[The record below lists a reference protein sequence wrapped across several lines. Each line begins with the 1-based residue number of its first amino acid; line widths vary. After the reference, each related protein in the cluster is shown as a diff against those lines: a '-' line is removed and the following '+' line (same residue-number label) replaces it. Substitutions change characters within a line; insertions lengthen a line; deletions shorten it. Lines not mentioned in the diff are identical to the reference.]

1 MVERWT
7 IALTLPAIALWAAS
21 CSTTDPLN
29 TSEVTSA
36 TPPQVASR
44 DNSIIADAVGRASLG
59 DTPVAWANPS
69 TGSAGVIGDV
79 TIAEVRPNCRN
90 FTTTL
95 RTLSGETR
103 TRGVACL
110 QPDGGWD
117 AKLLL
122 PR

>member
-1 MVERWT
+1 MFERWK
-7 IALTLPAIALWAAS
+7 ISLTLPAIVVWAAS

-29 TSEVTSA
+29 TSEITSA
-36 TPPQVASR
+36 TPPQFASR
-44 DNSIIADAVGRASLG
+44 DNSIIADAVGRAGIG
-59 DTPVAWANPS
+59 DAPVAWANPS
-69 TGSAGVIGDV
+69 TGSAGVIRGV
-79 TIAEVRPNCRN
+79 TIAEVGPNCRN

-110 QPDGGWD
+110 QPDGSWD
-117 AKLLL
+117 ADLLL

>member
-1 MVERWT
+1 MVERWRF
-7 IALTLPAIALWAAS
+7 ALTLPAIVLRASS

-29 TSEVTSA
+29 TSEITSA
-36 TPPQVASR
+36 TPPQFASR

-59 DTPVAWANPS
+59 DAPMAWANPS
-69 TGSAGVIGDV
+69 TGSAGVIRDV

-90 FTTTL
+90 FMTTL

-110 QPDGGWD
+110 QPDGSWD
-117 AKLLL
+117 AELLL
-122 PR
+122 RR